1 MIYIIKGQM
10 MGNHTIDE
18 KYLGKLKKQ
27 ELVEIAKHHG
37 LTGYSKLKKDDLVKR
52 LLETIDLKEAIL
64 LEDKLLEYCKS
75 AMFLYG
81 VINKETLLGLYN
93 YYETNK
99 IFYLQIEHWITKGN
113 FVDSDFVYR
122 DGYIISNWLKEDDL
136 WKSILEIQ
144 AKYAFYV
151 PTKKED
157 FLYYGKAENQVPGK
171 IYNELRAY
179 LRTDKKLSEYYI
191 GAVCNIVND
200 LIFAD
205 YQKATILEKIV
216 KLQMGSTYLFK
227 TRQDIRLLS
236 IYIDKIMQNTRL
248 IRYRGHT
255 AIELGLIKA
264 DSIIGPLRKF
274 YPNDRCPCGSGKKYK
289 ICCGRI

>member
-1 MIYIIKGQM
+1 

-18 KYLGKLKKQ
+18 KDLGKLKKQ

-37 LTGYSKLKKDDLVKR
+37 LTGYSKLKKDELIKR
-52 LLETIDLKEAIL
+52 LLETVDLKESIL

-99 IFYLQIEHWITKGN
+99 VFYLQIEHWITNGN
-113 FVDSDFVYR
+113 FVDSGFVYR
-122 DGYIISNWLKEDDL
+122 DGYIISAWLKEDNL

-144 AKYAFYV
+144 EKYAFYI

-171 IYNELRAY
+171 MYNELRAY

-191 GAVCNIVND
+191 GAICNIVND

-227 TRQDIRLLS
+227 TRQDIKLLS

-255 AIELGLIKA
+255 AIELGLIKGN
-264 DSIIGPLRKF
+264 SVIGPLRKF

>member
-1 MIYIIKGQM
+1 
-10 MGNHTIDE
+10 MGNHTIDG

-52 LLETIDLKEAIL
+52 LLETIDLKESIL

-99 IFYLQIEHWITKGN
+99 VFYLQIEHWITKGN

-191 GAVCNIVND
+191 GAICNIVND

-227 TRQDIRLLS
+227 TRQDIKLLS

-255 AIELGLIKA
+255 AIELGLIKG

>member
-1 MIYIIKGQM
+1 
-10 MGNHTIDE
+10 MGNHTIDG

-99 IFYLQIEHWITKGN
+99 VFYLQIEHWITKGN

-227 TRQDIRLLS
+227 TRQDIKLLS

>member
-1 MIYIIKGQM
+1 
-10 MGNHTIDE
+10 MGNQTIDE
-18 KYLGKLKKQ
+18 KNLGKLKKQ
-27 ELVEIAKHHG
+27 ELVEIARHHG
-37 LTGYSKLKKDDLVKR
+37 LTGYSKLKKDELVKR
-52 LLETIDLKEAIL
+52 LLETIDLKESIL
-64 LEDKLLEYCKS
+64 LEDKLLEYCRS

-99 IFYLQIEHWITKGN
+99 VFYLQIEHWITNGN
-113 FVDSDFVYR
+113 FVDSGFVYR

-144 AKYAFYV
+144 EKYAFYV

-191 GAVCNIVND
+191 GAICNIVND

-205 YQKATILEKIV
+205 YQKATILEKII

-227 TRQDIRLLS
+227 TRQDIKLLS

-255 AIELGLIKA
+255 AIELGLIKG

>member
-1 MIYIIKGQM
+1 
-10 MGNHTIDE
+10 MGNHTIDG

-52 LLETIDLKEAIL
+52 LLETVDLKESIL

-99 IFYLQIEHWITKGN
+99 VFYLQIEHWITKGN

-227 TRQDIRLLS
+227 TRQDIKLLS

-255 AIELGLIKA
+255 AIELGLIKG

>member
-1 MIYIIKGQM
+1 M

-27 ELVEIAKHHG
+27 ELVEIAKLRG

-99 IFYLQIEHWITKGN
+99 VFYLQIEHWITNGN
-113 FVDSDFVYR
+113 FVDSGFVYR

-144 AKYAFYV
+144 EKYSFYI

-171 IYNELRAY
+171 MYNELRAY

-191 GAVCNIVND
+191 GAICNIVND

-227 TRQDIRLLS
+227 TRQDIKLLS
-236 IYIDKIMQNTRL
+236 IYIDKIMQNIL
-248 IRYRGHT
+248 
-255 AIELGLIKA
+255 
-264 DSIIGPLRKF
+264 
-274 YPNDRCPCGSGKKYK
+274 
-289 ICCGRI
+289 

>member
-1 MIYIIKGQM
+1 

-18 KYLGKLKKQ
+18 KDLGKLKKQ
-27 ELVEIAKHHG
+27 ELDEIAKHHG
-37 LTGYSKLKKDDLVKR
+37 LTGYSKFKKDDLVKR

-99 IFYLQIEHWITKGN
+99 VFYLQIEHWITKGN

-157 FLYYGKAENQVPGK
+157 FLYYGKTENQVPGK

-227 TRQDIRLLS
+227 TRQDIKLLS

-255 AIELGLIKA
+255 AIELGLIKG

>member
-1 MIYIIKGQM
+1 M
-10 MGNHTIDE
+10 
-18 KYLGKLKKQ
+18 
-27 ELVEIAKHHG
+27 
-37 LTGYSKLKKDDLVKR
+37 
-52 LLETIDLKEAIL
+52 
-64 LEDKLLEYCKS
+64 
-75 AMFLYG
+75 
-81 VINKETLLGLYN
+81 
-93 YYETNK
+93 
-99 IFYLQIEHWITKGN
+99 
-113 FVDSDFVYR
+113 
-122 DGYIISNWLKEDDL
+122 
-136 WKSILEIQ
+136 
-144 AKYAFYV
+144 
-151 PTKKED
+151 
-157 FLYYGKAENQVPGK
+157 YYGKAENQVPGK

-227 TRQDIRLLS
+227 TRQDIKLLS

-255 AIELGLIKA
+255 AIELGLIKG

-274 YPNDRCPCGSGKKYK
+274 YPNDRCPCGSGKNIKFAAEEYNLK
-289 ICCGRI
+289 TLFMKK

>member
-1 MIYIIKGQM
+1 M
-10 MGNHTIDE
+10 
-18 KYLGKLKKQ
+18 
-27 ELVEIAKHHG
+27 
-37 LTGYSKLKKDDLVKR
+37 
-52 LLETIDLKEAIL
+52 
-64 LEDKLLEYCKS
+64 
-75 AMFLYG
+75 
-81 VINKETLLGLYN
+81 
-93 YYETNK
+93 
-99 IFYLQIEHWITKGN
+99 
-113 FVDSDFVYR
+113 
-122 DGYIISNWLKEDDL
+122 
-136 WKSILEIQ
+136 
-144 AKYAFYV
+144 
-151 PTKKED
+151 
-157 FLYYGKAENQVPGK
+157 YYGKAENQVPGK

-179 LRTDKKLSEYYI
+179 LRTDKNLSEYYI

-227 TRQDIRLLS
+227 TRQDIKLLS

-255 AIELGLIKA
+255 AIELGLIKG

>member
-1 MIYIIKGQM
+1 
-10 MGNHTIDE
+10 MGNHTIDG

-52 LLETIDLKEAIL
+52 LLETIDLKETIL

-99 IFYLQIEHWITKGN
+99 VFYLQIEHWITNGN
-113 FVDSDFVYR
+113 FVDSGFVYR

-191 GAVCNIVND
+191 GAICNIVND

-227 TRQDIRLLS
+227 TRQDIKLLS

-255 AIELGLIKA
+255 AIELGLIKG

>member
-1 MIYIIKGQM
+1 

-99 IFYLQIEHWITKGN
+99 VFYLQIEHWITNGN
-113 FVDSDFVYR
+113 FVDSGFVYR

-144 AKYAFYV
+144 EKYAFYV

-227 TRQDIRLLS
+227 TRQDIKLLS

-255 AIELGLIKA
+255 AIELGLIKG

>member
-1 MIYIIKGQM
+1 

-37 LTGYSKLKKDDLVKR
+37 FTGYSKLKKDDLVKR

-99 IFYLQIEHWITKGN
+99 VFDLQIEHWITKGN
-113 FVDSDFVYR
+113 FVDSGFVYR

-227 TRQDIRLLS
+227 TRQDIKLLS

-255 AIELGLIKA
+255 AIELGLIKG

>member
-1 MIYIIKGQM
+1 
-10 MGNHTIDE
+10 MGNHTIDG

-27 ELVEIAKHHG
+27 ELVEIAKYHG

-52 LLETIDLKEAIL
+52 LLETIDLKETIL

-99 IFYLQIEHWITKGN
+99 VFYLQIEHWITNGN
-113 FVDSDFVYR
+113 FVDSGFVYR

-144 AKYAFYV
+144 EKYAFYV

-191 GAVCNIVND
+191 GAICNIVND

-227 TRQDIRLLS
+227 TRQDIKLLS

-255 AIELGLIKA
+255 AIELGLIKG

>member
-1 MIYIIKGQM
+1 M
-10 MGNHTIDE
+10 MGNHTIDG

-52 LLETIDLKEAIL
+52 LLETIDLKEALL

-99 IFYLQIEHWITKGN
+99 VFYLQIEHWITNGN
-113 FVDSDFVYR
+113 FVDSGFVYR

-144 AKYAFYV
+144 EKYAFYV

-191 GAVCNIVND
+191 GAICNIVND

-227 TRQDIRLLS
+227 TRQDIKLLS

-255 AIELGLIKA
+255 AIELGLIKG

>member
-1 MIYIIKGQM
+1 
-10 MGNHTIDE
+10 MGNHTIDG

-27 ELVEIAKHHG
+27 ELVEIAKYHG

-52 LLETIDLKEAIL
+52 LLETIDLKEALL

-99 IFYLQIEHWITKGN
+99 VFYLQIEHWITKGN

-227 TRQDIRLLS
+227 TRQDIKLLS

>member
-1 MIYIIKGQM
+1 

>member
-1 MIYIIKGQM
+1 
-10 MGNHTIDE
+10 MGNHTIDG

-27 ELVEIAKHHG
+27 ELVEIAKYHG

-99 IFYLQIEHWITKGN
+99 VFYLQIDHWITNGN
-113 FVDSDFVYR
+113 FVDSGFVYR

-144 AKYAFYV
+144 EKYAFYV

-191 GAVCNIVND
+191 GAICNIVND

-227 TRQDIRLLS
+227 TRQDIKLLS

-255 AIELGLIKA
+255 AIELGLIKG

>member
-1 MIYIIKGQM
+1 
-10 MGNHTIDE
+10 MGNHTIDG

-52 LLETIDLKEAIL
+52 LLETIDLKETIL

-227 TRQDIRLLS
+227 TRQDIKLLS

-255 AIELGLIKA
+255 AIELGLIKG

>member
-1 MIYIIKGQM
+1 

-52 LLETIDLKEAIL
+52 LLETIDLKEALL

-81 VINKETLLGLYN
+81 VINKETLLGIYN

-99 IFYLQIEHWITKGN
+99 VFYLQIEHWITKGN

>member
-1 MIYIIKGQM
+1 

-52 LLETIDLKEAIL
+52 LLETIDLKETIL

-99 IFYLQIEHWITKGN
+99 VFYLQIEHWITKGN

-227 TRQDIRLLS
+227 TRQDIKLLS

-255 AIELGLIKA
+255 AIELGLIKG

>member
-27 ELVEIAKHHG
+27 ELVEIAKHRG

-99 IFYLQIEHWITKGN
+99 VFYLQIEHWITKGN

-144 AKYAFYV
+144 
-151 PTKKED
+151 
-157 FLYYGKAENQVPGK
+157 
-171 IYNELRAY
+171 
-179 LRTDKKLSEYYI
+179 
-191 GAVCNIVND
+191 CNPAN
-200 LIFAD
+200 
-205 YQKATILEKIV
+205 
-216 KLQMGSTYLFK
+216 
-227 TRQDIRLLS
+227 
-236 IYIDKIMQNTRL
+236 
-248 IRYRGHT
+248 
-255 AIELGLIKA
+255 
-264 DSIIGPLRKF
+264 
-274 YPNDRCPCGSGKKYK
+274 
-289 ICCGRI
+289 

>member
-1 MIYIIKGQM
+1 
-10 MGNHTIDE
+10 MGNHTIDG

-52 LLETIDLKEAIL
+52 LLETIDLKEALL

-99 IFYLQIEHWITKGN
+99 VFYLQIEHWITNGN
-113 FVDSDFVYR
+113 FVDSGFVYR

-144 AKYAFYV
+144 EKYAFYV

-191 GAVCNIVND
+191 GAICNIVND

-227 TRQDIRLLS
+227 TRQDIKLLS

-255 AIELGLIKA
+255 AIELGLIKG

>member
-1 MIYIIKGQM
+1 

-37 LTGYSKLKKDDLVKR
+37 FTGYSKLKKDDLVKR

-99 IFYLQIEHWITKGN
+99 VFYLQIEHWITKGN

-157 FLYYGKAENQVPGK
+157 FLYYVKAENQVPGK

-227 TRQDIRLLS
+227 TRQDIKLLS

-255 AIELGLIKA
+255 AIELGLIKG

>member
-1 MIYIIKGQM
+1 

-52 LLETIDLKEAIL
+52 LLETIDLKETIL

-99 IFYLQIEHWITKGN
+99 VFYLQIEHWITKGN

-255 AIELGLIKA
+255 AIELGLIKG

>member
-1 MIYIIKGQM
+1 

-227 TRQDIRLLS
+227 TRQDIKLLS

>member
-1 MIYIIKGQM
+1 
-10 MGNHTIDE
+10 MGNHTIDG

-52 LLETIDLKEAIL
+52 LLETIDLKETIL

-99 IFYLQIEHWITKGN
+99 VFYLQIEHWITKGN

-200 LIFAD
+200 LKFAD

-227 TRQDIRLLS
+227 TRQDIKLLS

-255 AIELGLIKA
+255 AIELGLIKG

>member
-1 MIYIIKGQM
+1 

-99 IFYLQIEHWITKGN
+99 VFYLQIEHWITKGN

-191 GAVCNIVND
+191 GVVCNIVND

-227 TRQDIRLLS
+227 TRQDIKLLS

-255 AIELGLIKA
+255 AIELGLIKG

>member
-1 MIYIIKGQM
+1 
-10 MGNHTIDE
+10 MGNHTIDG

-27 ELVEIAKHHG
+27 ELVEIAKYHG

-99 IFYLQIEHWITKGN
+99 VFYLQIEHWITKGN

-122 DGYIISNWLKEDDL
+122 DGYIISNWLKEDNL

-227 TRQDIRLLS
+227 TRQDIKLLS

-255 AIELGLIKA
+255 AIELGLIKG

>member
-1 MIYIIKGQM
+1 M

-52 LLETIDLKEAIL
+52 LLETIDLKETIL

-227 TRQDIRLLS
+227 TRQDIKLLS

>member
-1 MIYIIKGQM
+1 

-27 ELVEIAKHHG
+27 ELIEIAKNHG

-99 IFYLQIEHWITKGN
+99 VFYLQIEHWITKGN

-227 TRQDIRLLS
+227 TRQDIKLLS

-255 AIELGLIKA
+255 AIELGLIKG

>member
-1 MIYIIKGQM
+1 MGQM

-99 IFYLQIEHWITKGN
+99 VFYLQIEHWITKGN

-191 GAVCNIVND
+191 GAICNIVND

-227 TRQDIRLLS
+227 TRQDIKLLS

-255 AIELGLIKA
+255 AIELGLIKG

>member
-1 MIYIIKGQM
+1 
-10 MGNHTIDE
+10 MGNHTIDG

-52 LLETIDLKEAIL
+52 LLETIDLKETIL

-99 IFYLQIEHWITKGN
+99 VFYLQIEHWITKGN

-191 GAVCNIVND
+191 GAICNIVND

-227 TRQDIRLLS
+227 TRQDIKLLS

-255 AIELGLIKA
+255 AIELGLIKG

>member
-1 MIYIIKGQM
+1 

-27 ELVEIAKHHG
+27 ELVEIAKHRG

-99 IFYLQIEHWITKGN
+99 VFYLQIEHWITKGN

-157 FLYYGKAENQVPGK
+157 FLYYVKAENQVTGK

-227 TRQDIRLLS
+227 TRQDIKLLS

-255 AIELGLIKA
+255 AIELGLIKG

>member
-1 MIYIIKGQM
+1 
-10 MGNHTIDE
+10 MGNHTIDG

-52 LLETIDLKEAIL
+52 LLETIDLKETIL

-99 IFYLQIEHWITKGN
+99 VFYLQIEHWITKGN

-227 TRQDIRLLS
+227 TRQDIKLLS

-255 AIELGLIKA
+255 AIELGLIKG

>member
-1 MIYIIKGQM
+1 

-18 KYLGKLKKQ
+18 KDLGKLKKQ

-52 LLETIDLKEAIL
+52 LLETIDLKEAIF

-99 IFYLQIEHWITKGN
+99 VFYLQIEHWITKGN

-227 TRQDIRLLS
+227 TRQDIKLLS

-255 AIELGLIKA
+255 AIELGLIKG

>member
-1 MIYIIKGQM
+1 

-37 LTGYSKLKKDDLVKR
+37 LTGYSKLKKDELVKR
-52 LLETIDLKEAIL
+52 LLETIDLKESIL
-64 LEDKLLEYCKS
+64 LEDKLLEYCRS

-227 TRQDIRLLS
+227 TRQDIKLLS

-255 AIELGLIKA
+255 AIELGLIKG